1 MFTFL
6 KRLGATSCL
15 SHHHSAPVSAA
26 PSASTL
32 DSRWLPVVWNLLPF
46 RIHSSLPV
54 KGPIKRLRPSL
65 ARSRAFLCQVITSNH
80 DVILLETRNL
90 RPSRGWAVHC
100 YS

>member
-1 MFTFL
+1 M
-6 KRLGATSCL
+6 
-15 SHHHSAPVSAA
+15 
-26 PSASTL
+26 
-32 DSRWLPVVWNLLPF
+32 VWNLLPF
-46 RIHSSLPV
+46 RIHSSLPL

-80 DVILLETRNL
+80 KRSDDGDDDDDVIFLKTRNL